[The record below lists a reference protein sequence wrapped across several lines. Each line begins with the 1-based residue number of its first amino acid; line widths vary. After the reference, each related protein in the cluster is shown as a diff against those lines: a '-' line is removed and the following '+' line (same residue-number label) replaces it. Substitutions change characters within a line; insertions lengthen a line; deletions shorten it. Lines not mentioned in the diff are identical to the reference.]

1 MNEGASVDLR
11 AEAPRTPGHVRA
23 GGVLITLG
31 PIRDDQGNIRV
42 PKSWWMNGLAGQ
54 WLTYVLDHKS
64 QRGR

>member
-1 MNEGASVDLR
+1 M
-11 AEAPRTPGHVRA
+11 
-23 GGVLITLG
+23 LITLG

-42 PKSWWMNGLAGQ
+42 PKSWWINGLAGQ